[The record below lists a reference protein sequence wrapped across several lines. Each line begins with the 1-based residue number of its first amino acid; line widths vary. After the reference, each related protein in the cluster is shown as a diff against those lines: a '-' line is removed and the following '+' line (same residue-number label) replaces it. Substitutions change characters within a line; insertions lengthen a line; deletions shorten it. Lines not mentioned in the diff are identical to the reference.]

1 MTKVVM
7 AERVHPHPLGLPSVR
22 LVQRVLVVL
31 LVIVAGRGRLEQWQP
46 QIQVLLVRGD
56 ADQPVQMLDDLA
68 EGGPLLGPV
77 VPALAHEQ
85 VAEGWGRIVR
95 SV

>member
-7 AERVHPHPLGLPSVR
+7 AERVHPHPFGLSTVR
-22 LVQRVLVVL
+22 LVQRILVVVVL
-31 LVIVAGRGRLEQWQP
+31 LVIVAGRGRLEQGQP

-56 ADQPVQMLDDLA
+56 AYESVQVLDDLA

-77 VPALAHEQ
+77 VPALAHKQ
-85 VAEGWGRIVR
+85 VAGEG
-95 SV
+95 

>member
-7 AERVHPHPLGLPSVR
+7 AERVHPHPLGLPTVR
-22 LVQRVLVVL
+22 LVQRVPVVVVL
-31 LVIVAGRGRLEQWQP
+31 LVIVAGRGRLEQGQP

-56 ADQPVQMLDDLA
+56 ADEPVQMLDDLA

-85 VAEGWGRIVR
+85 VAGGGLEDR
-95 SV
+95 